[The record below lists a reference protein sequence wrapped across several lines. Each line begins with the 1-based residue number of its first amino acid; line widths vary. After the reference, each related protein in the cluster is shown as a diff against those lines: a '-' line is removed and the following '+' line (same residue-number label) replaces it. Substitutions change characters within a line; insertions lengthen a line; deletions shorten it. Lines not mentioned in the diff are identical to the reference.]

1 MSFGWSVSDI
11 ALLVRLAYKTA
22 EGARTACGEYDELT
36 REVVGLH
43 SVLNRLEMEARKPDS
58 FLNRPGQTYKQELEP
73 LSGRCKHILTQ
84 LDIIL
89 VKYNALSERER
100 SVRKLWKQVR
110 FGTGAVADVAD
121 LRSKIASCTASLSLF
136 LNLVSLGTIGEV
148 ERKMNQAGG
157 DLTDI
162 KIAVNAITARLSVT
176 AGRERSV
183 LTAYTNDDK
192 DAWRELR
199 RGLVKDGFRGSLV
212 RKHMK
217 TIMAY
222 IKELGNRGV
231 LDRFDELGCREDSY
245 MPGRHDEVYQS
256 DREYQATV
264 TTRNQKTTGSTSN
277 QAQPI
282 HPEDESKSMSSP
294 TSSDSS
300 ISDNCIA
307 GRPLPSYRQPYV
319 ESTDE
324 TASEGDQLKTRG
336 TASSKDSYLHSADDM
351 MGQEPSD
358 VDPDTRNLLSLDIRE
373 ELSQLE
379 AEERRMYKQE
389 DENPRLAEAWTTSIG
404 NQAQLKS
411 RAGYEANGYMD
422 ESHRLF
428 SIDQSR
434 TARLLLYHN
443 LLDVYQVP
451 EFIADNTVIYTL
463 PNTPY
468 FNAEYRRRQ
477 LLAINEFTARALSL
491 WTPIWPYQKNIP
503 SLVMPGKHQL
513 GVSLTVQK
521 RLLIEQCHNSCLRLK
536 ERFDDCFRR
545 RILPRMNVRIA
556 EDIDPG
562 RSRESQLE
570 QIDLLCAAFMVELIH
585 HQVAGAYCLTET
597 RASVEDG
604 WDSIFMTVVQDV
616 EDWVHEY
623 DWHCSTTVHNLRNEA
638 YLEALLE

>member
-1 MSFGWSVSDI
+1 MSDI

-43 SVLNRLEMEARKPDS
+43 YVLNRLEREARKPDS
-58 FLNRPGQTYKQELEP
+58 FLNRPGETYKQELEP
-73 LSGRCKHILTQ
+73 LSSRCKHILTQ

-121 LRSKIASCTASLSLF
+121 LRSKITSCTASLSLF

-157 DLTDI
+157 DLADI
-162 KIAVNAITARLSVT
+162 KIAVNGITARLSVT

-222 IKELGNRGV
+222 IKELGSRGV
-231 LDRFDELGCREDSY
+231 LDRFDELGCREGSY
-245 MPGRHDEVYQS
+245 MPGRHDEIYQS

-264 TTRNQKTTGSTSN
+264 TTRNQKTTGSSSN

-282 HPEDESKSMSSP
+282 HPEDESKLMSSAA
-294 TSSDSS
+294 SSDSS

-319 ESTDE
+319 ESADE
-324 TASEGDQLKTRG
+324 TASEDDQLKTRG
-336 TASSKDSYLHSADDM
+336 TASSKGSYLHTSHSADDM

-358 VDPDTRNLLSLDIRE
+358 VDTDTRNLLSLDVRE

-379 AEERRMYKQE
+379 AEVRRKYKQE
-389 DENPRLAEAWTTSIG
+389 DDKSRLAEAWTTSNG

-411 RAGYEANGYMD
+411 RTGYEANGYMGG
-422 ESHRLF
+422 SHRLF
-428 SIDQSR
+428 SIDRSR
-434 TARLLLYHN
+434 AARLLLYQN
-443 LLDVYQVP
+443 LLGVYQVP
-451 EFIADNTVIYTL
+451 DFIADNTVIYTL
-463 PNTPY
+463 ANTRY

-491 WTPIWPYQKNIP
+491 WTPIGPSQKNIP
-503 SLVMPGKHQL
+503 SLVMPGEHQL
-513 GVSLTVQK
+513 GLALTVQK
-521 RLLIEQCHNSCLRLK
+521 RLIIEQCHNSCLRLK

-545 RILPRMNVRIA
+545 RILPRMNVRTA
-556 EDIDPG
+556 EYIDPE

-585 HQVAGAYCLTET
+585 HQIAYCLNET

-604 WDSIFMTVVQDV
+604 WTMIFMTVVQDV